1 MDAVSK
7 GGRKLNLAQRLT
19 TALSSENERLGEN
32 VSVLHH
38 DAKLLTGD
46 VLLVNSLFLRT
57 ERLHSKD

>member
-1 MDAVSK
+1 MNAVSK
-7 GGRKLNLAQRLT
+7 GDRKLNLAQWLT
-19 TALSSENERLGEN
+19 TALSSENERLGGS

-46 VLLVNSLFLRT
+46 VLLVNALFLRT